1 MPARW
6 IVTAKFV
13 YCDYSFPV
21 PIHDSTMSMTA
32 PERAARIQQ
41 IRELPASVRAA
52 VDGLT
57 DTQLDTPYRPGGWTV
72 RQVVH
77 HLADSHLNA
86 FVRMKLILTESRPT
100 LKPYDQNAW
109 ALLRDSAAPLPP
121 SLAILDGLH
130 ARWTLLLDGVGED
143 QWSRAA
149 VHPESGEVTLETLL
163 KTYSNHCANHLGQ
176 ITGLKKARGW

>member
-21 PIHDSTMSMTA
+21 PIHDSTMLMTA

-109 ALLRDSAAPLPP
+109 ALLRDSAAPLP
-121 SLAILDGLH
+121 S
-130 ARWTLLLDGVGED
+130 
-143 QWSRAA
+143 
-149 VHPESGEVTLETLL
+149 
-163 KTYSNHCANHLGQ
+163 
-176 ITGLKKARGW
+176 